1 MAQKNSP
8 VIIVGGGLAGL
19 VAAFE
24 LSKRKVHTIIIDQE
38 NEASLGGQAFWSLG
52 GLFCVNS
59 ADQRRLGIQDS
70 RKLAMED
77 WFNSARFDRE
87 CDLWPRKW
95 AEAFVNFATDH
106 MERYVKSLGVPR
118 FHVSWGTGPAI
129 VEAFEKP
136 VRAAAKKG
144 LVEFMFRH
152 QVDSLIVDETTGA
165 VIGVRGQVL
174 EPSDTARGVA
184 SNRKSTDTFEV
195 YGSAVLIA
203 SGGIGGNV
211 DLVKKN
217 WPVDRLGTPPS
228 NFVIGVPA
236 HVDGRMIEIAK
247 DAGANVINE
256 DRMWHY
262 TEGLQNWDPIWP
274 QHGIRIIPGPS
285 SLWLDA
291 TGKRLPPML
300 YPGCD
305 TLATL
310 KHICNTGYDY
320 TWFVLD
326 KTIIGKEFALSGS
339 EQNPDLTGKSR
350 LRTLYRILGSAV
362 PGPVQAFMDKGV
374 DFVVEATV
382 PQLVAGMNKLAK
394 ERGGPPLDVEKIE
407 HEIHLR
413 DMQIDNK
420 FTKDAQIML
429 IQNGRNY
436 WPDRFGRVAKPHKL
450 ADPSHGPFVAVR
462 LNLLTRKTLGGL
474 ETDLHG
480 RVLRPD
486 GSPFPSLYAAGE
498 VSGFGGGGVH
508 GYSALEGTFLGGCI
522 FSGRT
527 ADKTIY
533 VTMNSNSPPT
543 QVLPS
548 ITPDPNC
555 IGHIKP
561 SMNPLLRSSAR
572 LYSTMSAT
580 LSPTSSPFT
589 KAVVSSMRK
598 LYPETLADKSWD
610 NTGLLLEAPF
620 NPTRRQKNSVLLA
633 IDLTKA
639 VADEAI
645 ARKDSAIVAYH
656 PIIFRGLKSLTF
668 TDPQQQ
674 SLLRLAQ
681 EGISV
686 YSPHTAVDATPGGM
700 ADWLCDIVTGSITPS
715 PSPSST
721 NNAPIQSSSSKT
733 YSAPSYPT
741 PHAVVPAEASSIP
754 KHTRTTIH
762 PSPPP
767 LPENMETAGMGRL
780 VTFDSPQPL
789 TSLVD
794 RIADGVGFPG
804 GIPIAIPQGVSVDEI
819 SIRTVGVCP
828 GSGSSVLMKG
838 GNVPDLLFTGEMSHH
853 EALAAI
859 ERGKVV
865 VALAHSNTERG
876 YLRAVMREKLEGVLK
891 KEWEIQ
897 RAEALKAVDGGEEG
911 FVDVLKDG
919 ACEVHVSESDRDP
932 YGIMV
937 RRV

>member
-1 MAQKNSP
+1 MVQKNCP
-8 VIIVGGGLAGL
+8 IIIVGGGLAGL

-24 LSKRKVHTIIIDQE
+24 LSKREVHTIIIDQE

-95 AEAFVNFATDH
+95 AEAFVDFATDH

-152 QVDSLIVDETTGA
+152 QVDSLIVDESTGA

-174 EPSDTARGVA
+174 EPSHTARGVA
-184 SNRKSTDTFEV
+184 SSRKSIDMFEV

-236 HVDGRMIEIAK
+236 HVDGLMIEIAK
-247 DAGANVINE
+247 DSGASVINE

-350 LRTLYRILGSAV
+350 LRTLYRMLSSAV

-374 DFVVEATV
+374 DFVVEPTL
-382 PQLVAGMNKLAK
+382 PKLVAGMNKLAK

-407 HEIHLR
+407 REIHLR

-436 WPDRFGRVAKPHKL
+436 WPDRLGRVAKPHKL

-480 RVLRPD
+480 RVLRSD
-486 GSPFPSLYAAGE
+486 GSPFPNLYAAGE

-527 ADKTIY
+527 AALGF
-533 VTMNSNSPPT
+533 NSPPT
-543 QVLPS
+543 QVLLK
-548 ITPDPNC
+548 ITPQPHC
-555 IGHIKP
+555 TGSIEP
-561 SMNPLLRSSAR
+561 SMSTLLRSSVR
-572 LYSTMSAT
+572 LYSTMSAS

-620 NPTRRQKNSVLLA
+620 NPIRRQNNSVLLA

-668 TDPQQQ
+668 NDPQQQ

-721 NNAPIQSSSSKT
+721 TNAPIQSSSKT
-733 YSAPSYPT
+733 YTAPSYPT
-741 PHAVVPAEASSIP
+741 PHAVIPAEASSIP

-794 RIADGVGFPG
+794 RIAEGVGSPG
-804 GIPIAIPQGVSVDEI
+804 GIPIAIPQGVSVDDI

-891 KEWEIQ
+891 KEWEVQ
-897 RAEALKAVDGGEEG
+897 RAEALKASEG
-911 FVDVLKDG
+911 DEGLVEVLKDG